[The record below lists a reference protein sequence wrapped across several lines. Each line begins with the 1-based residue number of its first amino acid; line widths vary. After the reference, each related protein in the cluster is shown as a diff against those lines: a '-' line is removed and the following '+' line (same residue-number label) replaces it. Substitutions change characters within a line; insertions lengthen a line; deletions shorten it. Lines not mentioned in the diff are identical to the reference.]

1 MVCIAV
7 EFNSNIRYFEMRPK
21 QTWYSAGIKFNSNI
35 RYFEMVIPGPPPGM
49 AGRLIVI

>member
-35 RYFEMVIPGPPPGM
+35 RYFEIIPEINIVLISEC
-49 AGRLIVI
+49 LIVI